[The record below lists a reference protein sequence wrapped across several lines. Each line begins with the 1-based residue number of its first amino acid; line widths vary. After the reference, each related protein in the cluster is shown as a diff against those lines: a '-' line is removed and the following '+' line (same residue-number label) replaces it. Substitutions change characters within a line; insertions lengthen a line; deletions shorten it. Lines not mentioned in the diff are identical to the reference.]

1 MKNTIKIYK
10 YLLRGISTKLHIFLN
25 RFSKPNLLKKFQYL
39 KIKSLCERNNSN
51 TFLEFGSGAS
61 TIFFIKN
68 LKKLN
73 ELLSVNLLEEK
84 KYTDKVIEKI
94 KIYDSKIKVINILN
108 LKHNKLSINNKE
120 TLRYEYDFKRNY
132 DFIYIDGPSNILGNN
147 LIYNILNLEIR
158 SSFYFFD
165 GRYEMF
171 TNLLLV
177 LKKKNIEYKVLKS
190 VLLNYYLVEIKDK
203 NFFLN

>member
-1 MKNTIKIYK
+1 M
-10 YLLRGISTKLHIFLN
+10 
-25 RFSKPNLLKKFQYL
+25 
-39 KIKSLCERNNSN
+39 
-51 TFLEFGSGAS
+51 
-61 TIFFIKN
+61 
-68 LKKLN
+68 
-73 ELLSVNLLEEK
+73 
-84 KYTDKVIEKI
+84 
-94 KIYDSKIKVINILN
+94 
-108 LKHNKLSINNKE
+108 
-120 TLRYEYDFKRNY
+120 RYEYDFKRNY

-190 VLLNYYLVEIKDK
+190 VLLNYHLVEIKDK